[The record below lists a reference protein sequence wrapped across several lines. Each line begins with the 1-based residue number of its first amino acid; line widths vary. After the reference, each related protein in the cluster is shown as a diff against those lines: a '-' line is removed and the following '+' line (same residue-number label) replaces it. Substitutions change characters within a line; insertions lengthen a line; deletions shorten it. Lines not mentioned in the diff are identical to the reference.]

1 MARPTGVRNQDYED
15 KRAALL
21 TSLADYVL
29 TENVFVPSF
38 RQMAIAAETSEPTL
52 KHYFDNRTGLVLA
65 LLKHFHDSI
74 APLRDVLGRAFPTIG
89 EAVRDY
95 TEIAKQM
102 SKDSRYINAHVFAIR
117 ESLIDVDIF
126 GAYVRYL
133 VEPGTAALA
142 ERLVKSKGGPVNYS
156 TARIAASM
164 IITNASTMA
173 FRKIILGD
181 KDPVPIDYD
190 HQFSLMANWMLNG
203 LANDPEG
210 LGSGEN

>member
-1 MARPTGVRNQDYED
+1 MARPVGVQNQDHHE
-15 KRAALL
+15 KRVALL
-21 TSLADYVL
+21 EKLTDYVL
-29 TENVFVPSF
+29 TENVFVPSL

-52 KHYFDNRTGLVLA
+52 KHYFENRTGLVLA
-65 LLKHFHDSI
+65 LLKHFHDSV
-74 APLRDVLGRAFPTIG
+74 APLRAALGQAFPTIH
-89 EAVRDY
+89 EAIEDY

-102 SKDSRYINAHVFAIR
+102 SKDSRYINAHVFGIR

-126 GAYVRYL
+126 AAEVRYL
-133 VEPGTAALA
+133 VEPGTAAVA

-156 TARIAASM
+156 TARVAANM

-173 FRKIILGD
+173 FRKVILGD

-190 HQFSLMANWMLNG
+190 RQFSLMANWMLNG

-210 LGSGEN
+210 TGSGDA